1 MKERMKI
8 LELLSEGKITPEQA
22 ESLLSTVENKEESKN
37 RWGIEKVS
45 NLDLKSLGSQV
56 SAAVSQSIGEVR
68 RVVEQQFDNLPFW
81 TSTVSVT
88 HEVALPLEIRHV
100 SLETVNGAV
109 QIMSWD
115 EPYVKV
121 LVRAQVRTD
130 SLAEGR
136 NALLRAV
143 QTNVMDTRY
152 ELAIV
157 AGKRSQENSPQLIV
171 AHLDIWLP
179 RDMEEVFCR
188 THNGRVLAESIKL
201 TSSLQAET
209 ANGSIHAFNV
219 GANRIQLS
227 SENGRVELRGLDPA
241 TSSVYLQ
248 SKNGSLL
255 INGIPSQVAC
265 SGTAKTS
272 FGRVD
277 IDESQFELTAEE
289 ETRRNVVHFQRN
301 LENHEGEIRFQLETR
316 NGSIHLH
323 A

>member
-1 MKERMKI
+1 MKI

-22 ESLLSTVENKEESKN
+22 ESLLSAVESKEGLKN
-37 RWGIEKVS
+37 RWGFEKVP

-68 RVVEQQFDNLPFW
+68 RVIEQQVDNLPFW
-81 TSTVSVT
+81 ASTVSVT
-88 HEVALPLEIRHV
+88 HEVALPLEIRHMSV
-100 SLETVNGAV
+100 ETVNGAV

-143 QTNVMDTRY
+143 QTNVLDTRY

-157 AGKRSQENSPQLIV
+157 PGKRGQDNSPQLVV

-179 RDMEEVFCR
+179 QETEEVFCR
-188 THNGRVLAESIKL
+188 THNGRILAESVKVK
-201 TSSLQAET
+201 SLQAET
-209 ANGSIHAFNV
+209 ANGNIHAFNV
-219 GANRIQLS
+219 AANRIQLS
-227 SENGRVELRGLDPA
+227 SENGRVELSGMDPITNA
-241 TSSVYLQ
+241 VYLQ

-255 INGIPSQVAC
+255 VNGVPPQMTC

-277 IDESQFELTAEE
+277 IDENQFELTTEDE
-289 ETRRNVVHFQRN
+289 SRRNVVQFHRN
-301 LENHEGEIRFQLETR
+301 PESPSGEVRFQLETR

-323 A
+323 V